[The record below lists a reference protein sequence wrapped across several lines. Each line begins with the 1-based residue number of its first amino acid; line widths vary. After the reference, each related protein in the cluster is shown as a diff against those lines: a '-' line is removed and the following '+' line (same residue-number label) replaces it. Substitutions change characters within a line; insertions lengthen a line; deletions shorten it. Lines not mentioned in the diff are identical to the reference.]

1 EAASVAVWCSAADLF
16 CQFSP
21 ALVHS
26 IMLASGGIEFF
37 QSLGEGRRVGGDG
50 GIFHAGTR
58 RLQACVGGF
67 NPRFD
72 TIVLALLDVG
82 ELLPRRWRRNRKFGL
97 RLLAEG
103 RGANCRSTIL
113 APRVVLQVIREYRST
128 AAAVEPDDGIRHAI
142 QQIPVV
148 RDEDEGSGELQQR
161 LSEDLECRNI
171 KIVCRLI

>member
-26 IMLASGGIEFF
+26 IMLLAGGIEFF

-50 GIFHAGTR
+50 GIFDAGTR

-72 TIVLALLDVG
+72 TVVLALLHVG
-82 ELLPRRWRRNRKFGL
+82 ELLSRRWRRNRKFV

-113 APRVVLQVIREYRST
+113 APRVVLQ
-128 AAAVEPDDGIRHAI
+128 
-142 QQIPVV
+142 
-148 RDEDEGSGELQQR
+148 
-161 LSEDLECRNI
+161 
-171 KIVCRLI
+171 